1 MKATHIWLSLYLSFV
16 DLDSWVVL
24 YHPLSL
30 PGLCTLGSAGVLFSR
45 FLKLLLISVWSYICC
60 LGRFLLILFQ
70 IWCWYK
76 DGWVVLFV
84 YFSNSQTF
92 HSVPAWMW
100 LQKALMMKMMTKD
113 WDEEGNADLQRLKG
127 KMMLKCFRIA
137 MTEDGFQL
145 IETLNATWYCR
156 LGFWSIDDDDHDQC
170 WSWWPSI
177 EVSVDKYCQLS
188 FCSLL

>member
-100 LQKALMMKMMTKD
+100 LQMALMMKTMTKD
-113 WDEEGNADLQRLKG
+113 WLGWRKKCRLTCLKG

-137 MTEDGFQL
+137 RTVRMAIDWNLEPHLILSVGFLIHRWWWSRSMLIMMTV
-145 IETLNATWYCR
+145 N
-156 LGFWSIDDDDHDQC
+156 WSL
-170 WSWWPSI
+170 SW
-177 EVSVDKYCQLS
+177 
-188 FCSLL
+188 